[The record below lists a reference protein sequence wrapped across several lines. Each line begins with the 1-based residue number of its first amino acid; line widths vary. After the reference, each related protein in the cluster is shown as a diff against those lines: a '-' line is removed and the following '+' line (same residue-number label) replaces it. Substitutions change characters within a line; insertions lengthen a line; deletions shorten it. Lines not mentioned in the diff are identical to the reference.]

1 MSAKNRLQELC
12 QKNHLSL
19 PRYKTGRVGGSD
31 HNPIWKST
39 VTLYN
44 NHQFTGKSFSHK
56 LAAELSA
63 AESALEY
70 FSKIPMNLYNHN
82 SCLNYDYTNSPSI
95 QDNSKTIQPTY
106 TKTRDEREINYV
118 NPVIFEISP
127 IDEKKL
133 TPMKYQSMNNVA
145 MLVDLENMPKFLDNI
160 KDRLNEFTIYVFVGE
175 HNALIER
182 KLPKDVIK
190 VVSPSTRSDG
200 TDTCMQVY
208 TGMLLSL
215 DKHDEY
221 IIVTRDHFG
230 SALVEMITSSNLG
243 WKPRSARVV
252 TLSAQL

>member
-1 MSAKNRLQELC
+1 M
-12 QKNHLSL
+12 
-19 PRYKTGRVGGSD
+19 
-31 HNPIWKST
+31 
-39 VTLYN
+39 
-44 NHQFTGKSFSHK
+44 QFTGKSCSYK
-56 LAAELSA
+56 LAAEASA
-63 AESALEY
+63 AENALEF
-70 FSKIPMNLYNHN
+70 FSKFPINSYDHN
-82 SCLNYDYTNSPSI
+82 SNVSHDYTNSMKVQDASEAQVIQTTYVNYTNAIKSLNDPSEKLI
-95 QDNSKTIQPTY
+95 ETT
-106 TKTRDEREINYV
+106 YV
-118 NPVIFEISP
+118 NPAIFEISP

-133 TPMKYQSMNNVA
+133 TPMKYQTKNNIA

-160 KDRLNEFTIYVFVGE
+160 IERLNEFTIYVFVGE

-190 VVSPSTRSDG
+190 VISPSTRPDG

-252 TLSAQL
+252 TLHGQL